1 MTQFNKRS
9 LAKNKILRKK
19 EGLSGIKGI
28 LCKVVI
34 GLIFIYYCYN
44 YSNDVN
50 LVEEW
55 EVRPHPAQFY
65 TTDKVNI
72 TLKVPKVWNPTL
84 RQQLGQNGTRL
95 ITPEEAQL
103 VGTHVTVDGQQLPTI
118 YVGIASY
125 RDFRCVQTLENLFER
140 AKYPQRLFVG
150 IVDQIDSSGEDI
162 PCQLDCTTVGISEEI
177 CKHQIRY
184 YKLEASL
191 SMGPTL
197 ARHLTQR
204 MYKGEYFVLQTDA
217 HMEFLKDWDFHIVK
231 QWQSTQNEMAIL
243 TTYVSNA
250 DEDHIDKMTGE
261 AKAKIRPFMCDS
273 IYDEDYYDDDRNN
286 KGHMKHDQEPEEEA
300 LIHGTPM
307 LEPFWAAG
315 FSFARGHFIIQ
326 VPYDYYLPMI
336 FQGEEPSIGIRAFTY
351 GYDFYAPE
359 YSVIFHY
366 YNEKSRKPPP
376 SIQKEKNDTTN
387 KKEKSEGGISLFW
400 EQENKV
406 FHGKIT
412 LGAMN
417 RLKGI
422 IHTNPEI
429 SSYNTIE
436 ERVYGLGNVRTTQKY
451 FDTFGIHPSS
461 HSVEKNLC
469 SFVEKDMHELFT
481 KYLRSN
487 KMGIDYSQ
495 ITFKFSGD
503 DPKYDTEFVFTDDEE
518 EEEEEEEEDDKTE

>member
-1 MTQFNKRS
+1 MTQINRKALFKKSILGNKEV
-9 LAKNKILRKK
+9 K
-19 EGLSGIKGI
+19 SGN
-28 LCKVVI
+28 I
-34 GLIFIYYCYN
+34 GLLCQVVFGLVFFFYYFCN
-44 YSNDVN
+44 NSNDVR
-50 LVEEW
+50 LVDEW
-55 EVRPHPAQFY
+55 EVKPHPARFY
-65 TTDKVNI
+65 SLDESNI
-72 TLKVPKVWNPTL
+72 TLKVPRVWNPTI
-84 RQQLGQNGTRL
+84 RQKLGQNGTRL

-103 VGTHVTVDGQQLPTI
+103 VGTHVYVDGQQLPTI
-118 YVGIASY
+118 FVGIASY

-140 AKYPQRLFVG
+140 AKYPQRVFVG

-162 PCQLDCTTVGISEEI
+162 PCQLDCTTMGISEEI

-191 SMGPTL
+191 SMGPVL
-197 ARHLTQR
+197 ARHLSQR
-204 MYKGEYFVLQTDA
+204 LYKGEYFALQTDA
-217 HMEFLKDWDFHIVK
+217 HMEFIKDWDFHVVK

-250 DEDHIDKMTGE
+250 DEHHVDKTTGE
-261 AKAKIRPFMCDS
+261 AKTKLRPFMCDS

-286 KGHMKHDQEPEEEA
+286 KGHMKHDQEPEVEP

-359 YSVIFHY
+359 YSIVFHY
-366 YNEKSRKPPP
+366 YDGKSRNPPP
-376 SIQKEKNDTTN
+376 SIHKEKNDKTN
-387 KKEKSEGGISLFW
+387 DKDKSNGEISLFW
-400 EQENKV
+400 EQEDKI
-406 FHGKIT
+406 FHGQIA

-429 SSYNTIE
+429 ISYNTIE
-436 ERVYGLGNVRTTQKY
+436 ERVYGLGNVRATRKY
-451 FDTFGIHPSS
+451 FETFGIHPAL
-461 HSVEKNLC
+461 HTVEKNLC
-469 SFVEKDMHELFT
+469 AFVQSDMHELFS
-481 KYLRSN
+481 KHLRSN
-487 KMGIDYSQ
+487 QMGIDYSQ
-495 ITFKFSGD
+495 ITFQFSGK
-503 DPKYDTEFVFTDDEE
+503 DPKYQNEFVFDDEE
-518 EEEEEEEEDDKTE
+518 EDENPADGENPE